1 MPASSCTCSSASACL
16 GLRSPTRPLM
26 SPIRGYRMNS
36 GSLRGQCN
44 TRRQKRKKV
53 RSLSPTARLLC
64 LVPPVML
71 TDSIR
76 ILLSALSGSSSRKK
90 KVNTPNAQKRKD
102 LLQPAPS
109 AKDKKKKKKTWQRDH
124 WMPERGNADWNPA
137 HFIKH
142 PISSVHS

>member
-26 SPIRGYRMNS
+26 SPIRGCRMNS

-44 TRRQKRKKV
+44 TRRQKRKKMP
-53 RSLSPTARLLC
+53 SLSPTARLLC

-90 KVNTPNAQKRKD
+90 KSKHAKRAEAQRS
-102 LLQPAPS
+102 PPTS
-109 AKDKKKKKKTWQRDH
+109 AFCERQKKKKNMTAGSLGARKRKCRLKPRPFH
-124 WMPERGNADWNPA
+124 
-137 HFIKH
+137 
-142 PISSVHS
+142 